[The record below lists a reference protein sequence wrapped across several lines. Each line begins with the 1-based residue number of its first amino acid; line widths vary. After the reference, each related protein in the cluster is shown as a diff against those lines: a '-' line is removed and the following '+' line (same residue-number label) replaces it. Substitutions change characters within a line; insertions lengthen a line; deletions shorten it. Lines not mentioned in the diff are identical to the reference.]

1 MSKYHARRNKNQ
13 IEEEYWL
20 NQHLKNI
27 NKINN
32 AFNILQLP
40 DSTKH
45 WVDSIYKIEFSV
57 LPEKVEEIEVYEE
70 IEAKKNKDLHHQDTG
85 IWVIILGVGGMVL
98 IILGTRFLLRK

>member
-1 MSKYHARRNKNQ
+1 MFKRFALAFSL
-13 IEEEYWL
+13 W
-20 NQHLKNI
+20 I
-27 NKINN
+27 NFFLVFPFGWGSDTN
-32 AFNILQLP
+32 AVEKRMF
-40 DSTKH
+40 
-45 WVDSIYKIEFSV
+45 SI